1 MAPVCVAFVPSPEVN
16 TILGVLIVS
25 AISLVGVLA
34 FILPAIRRHGVLLV
48 LVAFAAGTLLGDSFF
63 HLLPHAVEHEG
74 GFPLEMSFLILAG
87 FLGFFFLEGVLR
99 WGHAHGE
106 EAHPHL
112 PHEHARSAPGMSPV
126 TGLEKPKAVV
136 RRAEPPAE
144 AAAPL
149 IEEPKKVAPFAWTN
163 LVGDGLHNFVDGAL
177 IATSFYVS
185 PSVGIATTVAVAAHE
200 IPQELG
206 DFAVLLRSGMKAKVA
221 LLYNLGSALL
231 ALLGGLLV
239 IALSFDAETIERFAI
254 PLIAGGFLYIAAAD
268 LVPELHHHTEGK
280 FVPVVL
286 LAITAGM
293 ALMYGLTFLE

>member
-1 MAPVCVAFVPSPEVN
+1 MPSPEVN
-16 TILGVLIVS
+16 TILGILIVS
-25 AISLVGVLA
+25 AISLVGVLT
-34 FILPAIRRHGVLLV
+34 FLLPGLRRHGILLV

-74 GFPLEMSFLILAG
+74 GFPLEISFLVLGG
-87 FLGFFFLEGVLR
+87 FLAFFLLEGVLR

-112 PHEHARSAPGMSPV
+112 PHDAPRSPPGKSPV
-126 TGLEKPKAVV
+126 TGLEKPAAVV
-136 RRAEPPAE
+136 RRAKPSPAPVATAPPA
-144 AAAPL
+144 
-149 IEEPKKVAPFAWTN
+149 KVQPFAWTN

-206 DFAVLLRSGMKAKVA
+206 DFAVLLRSGLKPTRA

-231 ALLGGLLV
+231 ALLGGILV
-239 IALSFDAETIERFAI
+239 IALSFDAETLEGFAI
-254 PLIAGGFLYIAAAD
+254 PLIAGGFIYIAAAD

-280 FVPVVL
+280 LVPIVL
-286 LAITAGM
+286 TALSAGM
-293 ALMYGLTFLE
+293 GLMWALTFLE

>member
-1 MAPVCVAFVPSPEVN
+1 MPSPEVN

-34 FILPAIRRHGVLLV
+34 FLLPALRRHGVLLV

-63 HLLPHAVEHEG
+63 HLLPHVVEHEG
-74 GFPLEMSFLILAG
+74 GFPLEVSFLVLAG
-87 FLGFFFLEGVLR
+87 FLAFFLLEGVLR

-112 PHEHARSAPGMSPV
+112 PHEHARSPSGKSAVS
-126 TGLEKPKAVV
+126 GLEKPAAVV
-136 RRAEPPAE
+136 RRATPPPTDAAPVAPAE
-144 AAAPL
+144 PA
-149 IEEPKKVAPFAWTN
+149 KVQPFAWTN

-206 DFAVLLRSGMKAKVA
+206 DFAVLLRAGLKPTRA
-221 LLYNLGSALL
+221 LVYNLGSALL
-231 ALLGGLLV
+231 ALLGGILV
-239 IALSFDAETIERFAI
+239 ILLSFDAETLEGFAI

-268 LVPELHHHTEGK
+268 LVPELHHHTEGRL
-280 FVPVVL
+280 VPIVL
-286 LAITAGM
+286 TALTAGM
-293 ALMYGLTFLE
+293 ALMWGLTFLE